1 MESIFSKTYLAGADL
16 SSKQYTFVKLSN
28 DTTVVSAGAGEAALG
43 ILQNNPESGD
53 TANVMIMGYSL
64 LVMSEAVAVMAKV
77 ASTAAGEGAAVT
89 GDDLIYNAM
98 CVEASTADNDEVK
111 VLLCP
116 GAPTISGSGDD

>member
-1 MESIFSKTYLAGADL
+1 METILCKSFLAGADL
-16 SSKQYTFVKLSN
+16 SAKQYTFVKLSN
-28 DTTVVSAGAGEAALG
+28 DSTVVTAGAGEGALG

-53 TANVMIMGYSL
+53 VANVMILGISR
-64 LVMSEAVAVMAKV
+64 LVMSEAVAVMGKV

-98 CVEASTADNDEVK
+98 VVQASTADNDEIK
-111 VLLCP
+111 VLLCQ